1 MSIYI
6 LLLSIIPLF
15 LSKDSDCILDKK
27 VPPVA
32 ATLTSCTDIKTDT
45 MNKCCYVSYTKDS
58 VEQSKCRLAD
68 GATPQ
73 TILTSKA
80 TIISELEEGATD
92 AKVDCKTA
100 ADVCEQIPNPT
111 NFASCNITEQA
122 YPFSCCFIKTSN
134 SQYCYPVNA
143 RYNTTVYEYATQLQ
157 TLMNLATLPEITCST
172 KALPSPTSGSIIKM
186 NIMSIIILFVT
197 LI

>member
-1 MSIYI
+1 MSINI

-27 VPPVA
+27 DPPIT
-32 ATLTSCTDIKTDT
+32 ATLTTCTEIKTDT

-58 VEQSKCRLAD
+58 VEQAKCRLVD

-80 TIISELEEGATD
+80 TIISELEEGATN

-111 NFASCNITEQA
+111 NFASCNITEQT
-122 YPFSCCFIKTSN
+122 YPFSCCFIKTST

-157 TLMNLATLPEITCST
+157 TLMNLTTLPEITCST
-172 KALPSPTSGSIIKM
+172 KELPSPASGSIIKR
-186 NIMSIIILFVT
+186 NIMSIIILLVT